1 MRSDVFQLAL
11 HIDSPWY
18 VKDVQFNEGEKR
30 LDVHVDFKK
39 GSCFEYTYKGE
50 VGKYKAYDTVEK
62 TWRHLNFFEHETYI
76 HARVPR
82 IQTKDQKVRLIKAPW
97 EGVCPGFTLMFESLL
112 LQLCTCMT
120 VQKVS
125 KITHISDDKLW
136 RMLILYVKDAVRA
149 MDLSGLEKVGM
160 DETNRKKG
168 HNYLTLFVDMEKRRT
183 VFVTEGKKHKT
194 VKTFARDVQRR
205 KGSPKK
211 IRQVCCD
218 MSPAFIKGIGEYLPN
233 AEITFDKF
241 HLVINVNKAVDAVR
255 KQEARETTI
264 LKGTKYIFLKNR
276 ANLTEIEQKK
286 LSEITMSKVAVKT
299 MRAYQIRETFQEIY
313 KADSLN
319 EFKVLIRKWYWR
331 ATHSRLRPII
341 KVAHMIKKHWNG
353 IIQWRES
360 LLSNGILEGFNSLI
374 QAAKSKARGFR
385 SLNYFKTII
394 YLLTGKLDLTSNN
407 KHYLPI

>member
-168 HNYLTLFVDMEKRRT
+168 HNYLTLFV
-183 VFVTEGKKHKT
+183 
-194 VKTFARDVQRR
+194 
-205 KGSPKK
+205 
-211 IRQVCCD
+211 
-218 MSPAFIKGIGEYLPN
+218 
-233 AEITFDKF
+233 
-241 HLVINVNKAVDAVR
+241 
-255 KQEARETTI
+255 
-264 LKGTKYIFLKNR
+264 
-276 ANLTEIEQKK
+276 
-286 LSEITMSKVAVKT
+286 
-299 MRAYQIRETFQEIY
+299 
-313 KADSLN
+313 
-319 EFKVLIRKWYWR
+319 
-331 ATHSRLRPII
+331 
-341 KVAHMIKKHWNG
+341 
-353 IIQWRES
+353 
-360 LLSNGILEGFNSLI
+360 
-374 QAAKSKARGFR
+374 
-385 SLNYFKTII
+385 
-394 YLLTGKLDLTSNN
+394 
-407 KHYLPI
+407 